1 MEQNQTEP
9 CAGED
14 RPARQNEQFEW
25 KTSFETLKEAEKR
38 GQIENEG
45 GT

>member
-38 GQIENEG
+38 GQIENEE